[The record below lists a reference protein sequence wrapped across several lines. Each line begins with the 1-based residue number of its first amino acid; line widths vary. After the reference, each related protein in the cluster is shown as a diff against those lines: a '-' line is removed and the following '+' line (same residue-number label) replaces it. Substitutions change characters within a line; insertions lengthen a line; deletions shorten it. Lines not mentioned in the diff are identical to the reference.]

1 MQLLNLTEKKRE
13 DAEKGS
19 PVLYVGG
26 RGISHPKGRN
36 CIVRYLLFDFQTQA
50 GILSGVGVW
59 NGVGQDLSELG
70 YVMPFGDFTV
80 TVAETIVLL
89 SS

>member
-1 MQLLNLTEKKRE
+1 M
-13 DAEKGS
+13 
-19 PVLYVGG
+19 
-26 RGISHPKGRN
+26 
-36 CIVRYLLFDFQTQA
+36 RYLLMFDFQTQA

-70 YVMPFGDFTV
+70 YVMPFGDLTV